1 MKSHTPRLKGKGHR
15 WKAGQACVS
24 NPENSKFREAARG
37 RFFEKIEGPSGL
49 TQDALEQHNSALGN
63 VSEQMES
70 LNVEEEDLQSAGN
83 TFNTFATN
91 FTSCT
96 VPAFHKFFKNFTVT
110 SEHHTR
116 MLAIHAAAQE
126 YMQEAGMTESNTS
139 YFCSLMIS
147 LEGIMES
154 GEDVSAALAL
164 MARVARRVPL
174 EVLQSKFGDFAK
186 ILDQVIT
193 HHQETA
199 IGLLLEN
206 AIGCLS
212 ILLRAQEREQWTYPY
227 TQNLLLKIFGF
238 TLHAKPKVRKSAQ
251 YNTSAILKGSSFIVK
266 EEEELEDMDEETQKT
281 KSKSAILH
289 PAAKF
294 VAEFCV
300 SQLRSSSEMGNTKA
314 TLHTLVLIRQ
324 IIAHFPK
331 KEIKAVCEN
340 ILSVMAVGNSLV
352 NITAMQA
359 LYNLLVAEPSASVF
373 PAETN
378 VALLNALTQS
388 SGLPGQTVAVVP
400 AMNDPQPA
408 NAWITLITV
417 ALINLFKLNEEL
429 GMRHIA
435 LWFQQILP
443 YWKSDHE
450 EVQVKVG
457 QSLSA
462 LMEECIC
469 MSSSLE
475 RHEAQVQIITTQLQG
490 ALSFQYQTAWLHVFL
505 TLIQA
510 FNALGKTFPNLL
522 LGSVKELAEFMDNRD
537 LPHRGKVEQAI
548 GAAVKSIGPQKIIEI
563 LPIQITGNMNEDE
576 KYLWLLPCMKKYLS
590 ETSLVYFETFFVHL
604 ASKCYIL
611 IDALKKKGQGDSLL
625 AKTYQNIERQIWSLL
640 PSFCDGAIDV
650 DEALAN
656 EKFAR
661 IVCDHIKFR
670 DDTRVDVMAA
680 LRNLIN
686 DNKEQPGRLVTYA
699 KNYIPA
705 LFNIYLTKNKTA
717 GAKEGEA
724 TVENGQRLAA
734 YHTVKVYL
742 TIVPKD
748 KCKEFLSLI
757 MNKYNSEED
766 AFKKR
771 ALMDL
776 SRNFLPYLD
785 IELMQR
791 LYEKV
796 LPLLAQS
803 ADKNQQK
810 AAYRMLEEILGV
822 ETEARTQFISLKLDD
837 LSELLIKSLSS
848 AAPQARAPR
857 LRCVKIVLAQ
867 LTVELSRDK
876 WEPFLRQVVAE
887 SVMCLGKQKSTA
899 TRKAAFAVITEIGN
913 TIRRLEECSPEDTV
927 RHSLKLLLAG
937 LVGSP
942 SLAGNT
948 ILAITALAY
957 TFKDLMPSD
966 MLELLVSNMCV
977 QLVCHTREIV
987 SACLSF
993 IKSILTMFSIQVMST
1008 HVDSIVKALCNMQ
1021 HDCQRKYRLQT
1032 KYLFDKLM
1040 RKFGADRIMALVPR
1054 DDDIL
1059 QKRLRNLRKEVSR
1072 RQRLAKDN
1080 DDAQESDDEDFGN
1093 GGPQSIE
1100 EILAEIDRDIE
1111 DDGESKNKKNKENKT
1126 KKKGENKK
1134 ATYIKETGE
1143 DQIVDLLDGGANQA
1157 VVSKRPVMKAE
1168 HSVSA
1173 AKKEELFKT
1182 DKSSGKFIITDED
1195 EDLKKDLKAAS
1206 NKKMEFLDD
1215 LDEFLAIKEGAQD
1228 GKIKKRKRTFST
1240 GSNDSI
1246 EPPMKTSGVSAKGT
1260 KGSGAPE
1267 KKVVKKKWDYG
1278 SEFKSKKAK
1287 GDMMLKDKLSPYSY
1301 VPLSKDRLNKRKK
1314 QKYAGQF
1321 SSLVKGAKKGVAK
1334 GTKMK
1339 GRNSFGSKGKK

>member
-1 MKSHTPRLKGKGHR
+1 MKSQPRLKGKGHK
-15 WKAGQACVS
+15 WKQGNACVS
-24 NPENSKFREAARG
+24 NPANSKFREAARG
-37 RFFEKIEGPSGL
+37 QFFQKIEGPSGL
-49 TQDALEQHNSALGN
+49 TQDALEQHNAALGN

-70 LNVEEEDLQSAGN
+70 LNVDEEDLQSAGN

-96 VPAFHKFFKNFTVT
+96 VPAFNKFFRNFSVT

-126 YMQEAGMTESNTS
+126 YMQEQGMTESNTS

-174 EVLQSKFGDFAK
+174 EVLQTKFGDFAK

-193 HHQETA
+193 HHQETT

-212 ILLRAQEREQWTYPY
+212 ILLRAQERVQWTYPY

-266 EEEELEDMDEETQKT
+266 EEEKMDEETDKT
-281 KSKSAILH
+281 KSKSGIIH

-324 IIAHFPK
+324 IVAHFPK
-331 KEIKAVCEN
+331 KEIKVVCEN
-340 ILSVMAVGNSLV
+340 ILSVMSVGNSLI

-359 LYNLLVAEPSASVF
+359 LYNLLVAEPSATIF

-378 VALLNALTQS
+378 VALVNALTQS

-429 GMRHIA
+429 GIRHIS

-462 LMEECIC
+462 LIEECISMC
-469 MSSSLE
+469 SELE
-475 RHEAQVQIITTQLQG
+475 NHKAQVQVMTTQLQG
-490 ALSFQYQTAWLHVFL
+490 ALSFQYQTAWLHVFQ

-510 FNALGKTFPNLL
+510 FNALGKTFPDLL

-563 LPIQITGNMNEDE
+563 LPIQITGNMNDDE

-590 ETSLVYFETFFVHL
+590 GTSLVYFENFFVHL
-604 ASKCYIL
+604 ASKCYML

-640 PSFCDGAIDV
+640 PSFCDGATDV
-650 DEALAN
+650 EEALAN

-670 DDTRVDVMAA
+670 DDTRVDVMSA
-680 LRNLIN
+680 LRNLITG
-686 DNKEQPGRLVTYA
+686 NKEQPGRLVTYA

-705 LFNIYLTKNKTA
+705 LFNIYLTKNKTV

-724 TVENGQRLAA
+724 TIENGQRLAA

-742 TIVPKD
+742 TIVPKP

-757 MNKYNSEED
+757 MQKYNSEED

-771 ALMDL
+771 ALLDL

-785 IELMQR
+785 LELMQR

-810 AAYRMLEEILGV
+810 AAYRMLEDILGV
-822 ETEARTQFISLKLDD
+822 ETEARSQFISQNLDA
-837 LSELLIKSLSS
+837 LSELLIKSLST
-848 AAPQARAPR
+848 AAPQARPPR
-857 LRCVKIVLAQ
+857 LRCVKIVLSQ
-867 LTVELSRDK
+867 LTVELTRDK

-913 TIRRLEECSPEDTV
+913 TIKRLEECSPEDTV

-942 SLAGNT
+942 SLAANT

-977 QLVCHTREIV
+977 QLICHTREIV

-993 IKSILTMFSIQVMST
+993 LKSILTMFSIQVMST

-1021 HDCQRKYRLQT
+1021 NDCQRKYRLQT

-1040 RKFGADRIMALVPR
+1040 RKFGADRIMVLVPQ

-1059 QKRLRNLRKEVSR
+1059 QKRLRNLRKEVAR
-1072 RQRLAKDN
+1072 RQRLAKEN
-1080 DDAQESDDEDFGN
+1080 EDAQETDDEDFGD

-1111 DDGESKNKKNKENKT
+1111 DDGESKNKKTKENKT

-1143 DQIVDLLDGGANQA
+1143 DEIVDLLDGSANQA
-1157 VVSKRPVMKAE
+1157 VVSKRPTMKATANGA
-1168 HSVSA
+1168 SKD
-1173 AKKEELFKT
+1173 KKEEHFKT
-1182 DKSSGKFIITDED
+1182 DKATGKFIITDKD
-1195 EDLKKDLKAAS
+1195 EEMAQDGKLAS

-1240 GSNDSI
+1240 GSNDSMQ
-1246 EPPMKTSGVSAKGT
+1246 PPLKTTGLSEKGTNGSGV
-1260 KGSGAPE
+1260 PD
-1267 KKVVKKKWDYG
+1267 KKIVKKKWDYG

-1287 GDMMLKDKLSPYSY
+1287 GDMMKKDKLSPYSY
-1301 VPLSKDRLNKRKK
+1301 VPFSKDRLNKRKK

-1339 GRNSFGSKGKK
+1339 GRKNFANKGKKK